1 MTLHRTMLH
10 VFVGMA
16 LVALVAACNRTDAPG
31 RAVLSVT
38 IDQTEVSLPVDSS
51 TTLTVTVEV
60 TGGASRAVT
69 WSSNN
74 TTVATVT
81 GGVVDARAAGV
92 ATIRATSVEDGTK
105 SGSVMVTV
113 TPALDADTG
122 TIEGAVSVG
131 AASSEDAFESLQGVP
146 IGTIGPVAAASR
158 PLGSAAFVPGELIV
172 GFASEV
178 RAQSLLPLAVGSVR
192 AEAVRALALPG
203 AALYRAPGLDRA
215 GLERFV
221 RALEARPD
229 VRYAHPNFL
238 LETQRVPNDPL
249 YGLQW
254 HYPRINL
261 PAAWDITVGSN
272 DVVVAVVDSGILHS
286 FTDPSRTHPDL
297 VGKVV
302 PGYDFISD
310 PSVAGDGTGRDPD
323 PYDEGDNPSG
333 QSTYHGS
340 HVAGTIAAGTDNGIG
355 VAGVDWE
362 ARILPVRVLGRGGSG
377 SLVDVIEGTLWAAGF
392 DVAGVPSNANPAHV
406 INLSLGGAQACSAFE
421 QEAFDRIAREAP
433 RGAIV
438 VVAAGNANVNAAS
451 FTPAS
456 CGNVIAVG
464 ATEARDHRAPYSN
477 YGTRIDV
484 MAPGGDL
491 SVDRTGDGNPDGV
504 YSLTRNDGTGEF
516 AYWYLQ
522 GTSMAAP
529 HVAGVV
535 SLMKDLEPALTY
547 GEALEALRATARPLS
562 AVACGRPSGEECGAG
577 LIDAAAALAMVRDGT
592 IPVPGTDVLEF
603 EPSALDFG
611 ASSAILSLRLRN
623 TGAATI
629 DWVIDRAVPAAGNP
643 GAMLDGSVLMDP
655 RDGSIAAGASQDVE
669 VGIDRSLV
677 TADGAYA
684 FRLVFDV
691 EGEEVEV
698 TVRFVKGVV
707 DTPSLSGPMIV
718 AAFVEGDD
726 GAWIESGFQFETSFF
741 STYSFTALAGD
752 NLVIAWSDENGSLEI
767 DAGDYIG
774 VYPDLVSL
782 APDATVAG
790 IDIALERVVTFDETA
805 WPEGLPEGADWAE
818 LRAALAA
825 AASRTR

>member
-261 PAAWDITVGSN
+261 PAAWDITVGSS

-286 FTDPSRTHPDL
+286 FTDSSRTHPDL

-302 PGYDFISD
+302 PGYDFVS
-310 PSVAGDGTGRDPD
+310 PGRNPD
-323 PYDEGDNPSG
+323 PYEVFPVD
-333 QSTYHGS
+333 HGT
-340 HVAGTIAAGTDNGIG
+340 HVAGTIAARTKDTDDAAGA
-355 VAGVDWE
+355 AGVDWQ
-362 ARILPVRVLGRGGSG
+362 ARILPVRVLGPETGT
-377 SLVDVIEGTLWAAGF
+377 LDDVIDGTLWAAGF
-392 DVAGVPSNANPAHV
+392 DVAGVPPNMNPAHV
-406 INLSLGGAQACSAFE
+406 INLSLGGEDACWPAF
-421 QEAFDRIAREAP
+421 QRTLDRIADDSPNNAV
-433 RGAIV
+433 V
-438 VVAAGNANVNAAS
+438 VVAAGNDDDDVKDY
-451 FTPAS
+451 TPAS
-456 CGNVIAVG
+456 CRNVITVG
-464 ATEARDHRAPYSN
+464 ATDYRDRRAHYSN

-484 MAPGGDL
+484 MAPGGDTTDL
-491 SVDRTGDGNPDGV
+491 SGFGSDGV
-504 YSLTRNDGTGEF
+504 LSLSFGDTPDTFGYAR
-516 AYWYLQ
+516 YV

-535 SLMKDLEPALTY
+535 SLMKGLEPALTY
-547 GEALEALRATARPLS
+547 GEAVAALRATARPL
-562 AVACGRPSGEECGAG
+562 AAGACGLDQTDDECGAG
-577 LIDAAAALAMVRDGT
+577 LVDAAAALAMVRDGT
-592 IPVPGTDVLEF
+592 IPVPGTEALEF

-611 ASSAILSLRLRN
+611 ASSEILSLRLRN
-623 TGAATI
+623 TGAATV

-643 GAMLDGSVLMDP
+643 GDLEDGSVLMDP
-655 RDGSIAAGASQDVE
+655 LAGSIAPGASQDVE

-825 AASRTR
+825 AAARTR